1 MDYDSYDSASE
12 IGYSEVSSDNGDFG
26 FDGGSDEQPR
36 ARQAEYVV
44 LSEQQLKERKHELTE
59 TTQAVLNLDEGGAA
73 HVLRH
78 CSWDPNRAQEEWFG
92 NANSLQEKTGLFEHQ
107 PPLTNHQVTCQICFD
122 SFPVD
127 QMHASGCNHYFCT
140 GCWEGYVAAAIS
152 EGPASLNLRCP
163 LPDCKAAVPR
173 TVVRRVSSEQD
184 KQKLEL
190 YELRSYVEDSQRLV
204 WCPAPNCE
212 HAVEC
217 VKDLGADEP
226 LDVLCKC
233 GSSFCFS
240 CQEEAHRPVDC
251 QTVGMWL
258 RKNSAESENA
268 NWILA
273 NTKPCPKC
281 KRPIEKNQ
289 GCMHMVCSQCR
300 SEFCWLCLGNWAD
313 HGERTGG
320 YYSCNRYET
329 AKKKGDYDEE
339 TQKRENA
346 KQALERYMHYY
357 QRWAENDKAR
367 LQALS
372 TLDKVINDKLEDL
385 SEITA
390 TPTSQLKFVTD
401 AWAQVVDCRRML
413 KWTYAFGYYRFAD
426 QTAASKPQQEFFEF
440 NQGQAEYYL
449 EKLHGEVEKQLDLFL
464 KNQKTGPEWRKFRET
479 LIGLTDVTH
488 SHFAKLVQELE
499 KGVDTLLEQ
508 YKGMEEQQEEEV
520 QSAPLAAVPARST
533 KRNRQ
538 TLRGAN
544 GTASSQEASEAEL
557 EAIAGYW
564 QCRHCTSANR
574 DFGST
579 ACEVCGN
586 AKQAT
591 A

>member
-12 IGYSEVSSDNGDFG
+12 LAYSEGSGDTGDYG
-26 FDGGSDEQPR
+26 FDGAADEQPR

-44 LSEQQLKERKHELTE
+44 LSEDQLRERQQELTE
-59 TTQAVLNLDEGGAA
+59 TTQAVLGLDAGSAA
-73 HVLRH
+73 HVLRF
-78 CSWDPNRAQEEWFG
+78 CDWDANRAQEEWFG
-92 NANSLQEKTGLFEHQ
+92 NAASFQEKTGLFDA
-107 PPLTNHQVTCQICFD
+107 PALLTNHQVTCQICFD
-122 SFPVD
+122 SFFLKS
-127 QMHASGCNHYFCT
+127 MHASMCSHYFCQA
-140 GCWEGYVAAAIS
+140 CWEGYVSNAIS
-152 EGPASLNLRCP
+152 EGPAALNLRCP

-173 TVVRRVSSEQD
+173 TVVRRVSSDQEQ
-184 KQKLEL
+184 QKLDQ
-190 YELRSYVEDSQRLV
+190 YELRSYVEDSKRLT
-204 WCPAPNCE
+204 WCPAPNCQ

-217 VKDLGADEP
+217 MKDIGADEP

-233 GSSFCFS
+233 GSSFCFT
-240 CQEEAHRPVDC
+240 CKEEAHRPVDC
-251 QTVGMWL
+251 VTVGMWL

-320 YYSCNRYET
+320 YYSCNRYEN

-339 TQKRENA
+339 QQKRENA
-346 KQALERYMHYY
+346 KHALERYMHYY

-367 LQALS
+367 LQALE
-372 TLDKVINDKLEDL
+372 TLDKFMTNKLETL

-401 AWAQVVDCRRML
+401 AWYQVVDCRRML

-426 QTAASKPQQEFFEF
+426 DSATNKPQQEFFEF

-449 EKLHGEVEKQLDLFL
+449 EKLHGEVEKQLEPFL
-464 KNQKTGPEWRKFRET
+464 NNKKTSEEWKKYRET

-488 SHFAKLVQELE
+488 SHFEKLVQELE
-499 KGVDTLLEQ
+499 KGLDGMLEQ
-508 YKGMEEQQEEEV
+508 YRGIEQVEEEV
-520 QSAPLAAVPARST
+520 QHAAQAKQTNSWT
-533 KRNRQ
+533 SKRNRQ
-538 TLRGAN
+538 K
-544 GTASSQEASEAEL
+544 GTASSQSGAASEQEL

-564 QCRHCTSANR
+564 QCRHCTSANT
-574 DFGST
+574 DLSST
-579 ACEVCGN
+579 TCHVCGN
-586 AKQAT
+586 AKQAE